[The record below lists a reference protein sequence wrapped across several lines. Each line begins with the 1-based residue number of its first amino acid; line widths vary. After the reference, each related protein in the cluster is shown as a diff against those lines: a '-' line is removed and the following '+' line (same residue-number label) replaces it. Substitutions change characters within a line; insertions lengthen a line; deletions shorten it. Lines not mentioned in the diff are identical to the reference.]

1 MRDIFGK
8 TGCETNFM
16 SSADLSQAIDIFR
29 KFDSNPTAGGIG
41 VCHGL
46 DQNHQLYPWFK
57 RQFISKLNKVFD
69 TNLNLVFAMY
79 LDLSK
84 PFAVHSDIRPCT
96 GQLYASCLIPC
107 SVDNDPKLTNCASTN
122 IFNEIDTGTGYGE
135 PPTSV
140 TLQQSW
146 QWNRGDLVWWDTRL
160 FHNSGDFVNF
170 TSKQAIVIHTYV

>member
-8 TGCETNFM
+8 TGCEPSFM

-29 KFDSNPTAGGIG
+29 KFNSTPAGGGIG

-69 TNLNLVFAMY
+69 ANLNLVFAMY

-122 IFNEIDTGTGYGE
+122 VFNEIDTGTGYGK
-135 PPTSV
+135 PPDSV

-146 QWNRGDLVWWDTRL
+146 QWNRGDLIWWDTRV